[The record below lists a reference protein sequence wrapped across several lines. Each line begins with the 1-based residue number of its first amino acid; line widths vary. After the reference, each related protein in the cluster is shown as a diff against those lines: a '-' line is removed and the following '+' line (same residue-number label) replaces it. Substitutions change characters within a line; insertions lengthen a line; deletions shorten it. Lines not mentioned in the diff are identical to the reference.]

1 MKLEI
6 YRSNWKCRGSV
17 EYTIILNDVLIA
29 RTQME
34 RLTTPIEDTDKVVVN
49 MILHNLANNMEE
61 YITRVINGNKEH
73 YSNLICVYSSSSDK
87 VLKELDIKLKEKELE
102 GDF

>member
-6 YRSNWKCRGSV
+6 YRSKYEWRGSV
-17 EYTIILNDVLIA
+17 EYTIILNDVLMG
-29 RTQME
+29 RTQIE
-34 RLTTPIEDTDKVVVN
+34 RLTTPIEDTDKDVIN
-49 MILHNLANNMEE
+49 YILNNLANNMEE
-61 YITRVINGNKEH
+61 ALTRVINGKKVH

-87 VLKELDIKLKEKELE
+87 VLKELDIKLKEKAIE

>member
-6 YRSNWKCRGSV
+6 YRSNWEWRGSV
-17 EYTIILNDVLIA
+17 EYTILLNDVCMG

-34 RLTTPIEDTDKVVVN
+34 RLTAPIEDTDKVVIN
-49 MILHNLANNMEE
+49 SILHNLSNNMEE
-61 YITRVINGNKEH
+61 ALTRVINGKKEH